1 MQLHELKR
9 QIKNKKSRQI
19 GRGGKRGTTSG
30 RGTKGQIAR
39 AGHKVRPELRD
50 LIKKLP
56 KLRGRGKNSNRPIGP
71 QTAGVSLATLEKH
84 FTVGATVTPAILLE
98 KKLVRPIG
106 GRLMTVKILA
116 TGVLTKKLTVKNC
129 LVSAGAKS
137 AIQKAGGAVV

>member
-1 MQLHELKR
+1 MQIHELKR
-9 QIKNKKSRQI
+9 HNPNKKSRQI

-71 QTAGVSLATLEKH
+71 QTATVTLTSLDKIFAAGT
-84 FTVGATVTPAILLE
+84 TVTPALLLE
-98 KKLVRPIG
+98 NKLVKPAA
-106 GRLMTVKILA
+106 GRQPTVKVLA
-116 TGVLTKKLTVKNC
+116 TGKLSKKLTIKNC
-129 LVSAGAKS
+129 LVSAGAKM
-137 AIQKAGGAVV
+137 AIEAAGGNIA